1 MREEVGYEVD
11 SLELVSTHLEAIGI
25 SGPSQEL
32 FFGVV
37 GEADR
42 IDGGGGGLAGDGE
55 AIDVLSLPME
65 NALAFATDADFPKA
79 AGLQFALAVLPQLL
93 QRRGLA

>member
-1 MREEVGYEVD
+1 MRWTAWSSSRRTWRRSASRGPRR
-11 SLELVSTHLEAIGI
+11 SSSSGWSARPTASTA
-25 SGPSQEL
+25 
-32 FFGVV
+32 
-37 GEADR
+37 AA
-42 IDGGGGGLAGDGE
+42 AGWR

-65 NALAFATDADFPKA
+65 NALAFATDAAFPKA

>member
-42 IDGGGGGLAGDGE
+42 NDGGGLAGDGE

-65 NALAFATDADFPKA
+65 NALAFATDAAFPKA